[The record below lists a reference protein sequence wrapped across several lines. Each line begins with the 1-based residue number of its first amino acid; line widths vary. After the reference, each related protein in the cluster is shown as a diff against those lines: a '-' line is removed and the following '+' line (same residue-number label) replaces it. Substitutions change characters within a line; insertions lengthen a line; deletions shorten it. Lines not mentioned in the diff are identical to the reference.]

1 MKDEDVQYKY
11 YIETYSLPCCSQA
24 HQLVSKL
31 VSDGCSLSDAAWSA
45 YAAYKIH
52 SYKHLNILVIL
63 LFTCKVASGSLRG
76 CLLIFSFVQ
85 SVIKH
90 GWNYMYSQVISTN
103 RYNYYSAVPLFTG
116 ESIPAYFMSLSL
128 VVFESINYLL
138 FIYSVFIYDV
148 ANFNC
153 NSCYS

>member
-1 MKDEDVQYKY
+1 MKDEDVQ

-90 GWNYMYSQVISTN
+90 ACTVKSPAQTGIIIIQLCLYSQANLS
-103 RYNYYSAVPLFTG
+103 
-116 ESIPAYFMSLSL
+116 PAYFMSLSL